1 MAEESRKARSR
12 TLEAAHRVSSAGDGP
27 ERALARALVWA
38 LPLGTVVVAL
48 GVGVAFD
55 VASAFLVLVTGALL
69 GAILLLWF
77 SLRTL
82 AGDVPADPSLE
93 ATGTAALPRTELDE
107 RKRRALR
114 SLKDLEQEHA
124 IGKIDEEDY
133 KKLLVEYRSQ
143 AKAVIREM
151 DDTIAPH
158 RAEAEEL
165 VREHLKKHHI
175 EPASEKAEVSAP
187 AAEDLERVVCPSCE
201 TANDTDATFCKK
213 CGARLAEEEDANTEE
228 ADGEEEDEGEETE
241 GAS

>member
-12 TLEAAHRVSSAGDGP
+12 TREAVEPAAGAGP
-27 ERALARALVWA
+27 ERVLARALVWA

-48 GVGVAFD
+48 GVGVVFD

-82 AGDVPADPSLE
+82 AGDVPADPSLD
-93 ATGTAALPRTELDE
+93 AGLASAMPRTELDE
-107 RKRRALR
+107 RKGRALR

-124 IGKIDEEDY
+124 IGKINEQDY
-133 KKLLVEYRSQ
+133 KKLLVEYRTQ

-165 VREHLKKHHI
+165 VREHLKKRHI
-175 EPASEKAEVSAP
+175 EPASEKAEAALAPAKVVAP
-187 AAEDLERVVCPSCE
+187 AADDVERVVCASCE
-201 TANDTDATFCKK
+201 TANDGDATFCKK
-213 CGARLAEEEDANTEE
+213 CGARLAEEDA
-228 ADGEEEDEGEETE
+228 DDEEEDEGEETE